1 MLLPWSASYKHLSAA
16 TFSVFAVLQ
25 TSCSLTIKILMRH
38 YCREAAPARDHAMV
52 NFALND

>member
-16 TFSVFAVLQ
+16 TFSVFTVLQ

-38 YCREAAPARDHAMV
+38 YCREAAPARDQAMV